1 MALNTAPIQAQVLNL
16 SLAVGSND
24 IYKTYDSIPIGKL
37 KEMIRR
43 RRITNKNIFLST
55 LNYYDR
61 CALQIKDYVIKR
73 TTGLPQVRKE
83 HLNNLIFI

>member
-1 MALNTAPIQAQVLNL
+1 MAPIQAQVLYQ
-16 SLAVGSND
+16 SKAVGSND
-24 IYKTYDSIPIGKL
+24 IYKAYDSVPTDKI

-61 CALQIKDYVIKR
+61 YAL
-73 TTGLPQVRKE
+73 
-83 HLNNLIFI
+83 